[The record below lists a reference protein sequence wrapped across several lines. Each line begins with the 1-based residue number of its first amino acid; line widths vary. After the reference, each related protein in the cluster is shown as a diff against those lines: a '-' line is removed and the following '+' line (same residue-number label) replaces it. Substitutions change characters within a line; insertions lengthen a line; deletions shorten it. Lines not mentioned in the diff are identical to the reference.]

1 MAFVLDEYFL
11 AVTALVTVVFQ
22 LFFFFIAAGC
32 KFDLLTDLAG
42 GSNFFVLGLLTL
54 LLGQVR
60 PRLAEGRQRCSRP
73 TAIPS
78 RLIVWVCARADVHGP
93 ADRHDRVR
101 VPLGAAPGRYVSR
114 C

>member
-1 MAFVLDEYFL
+1 MVLVLDEYFL

-42 GSNFFVLGLLTL
+42 GSNFFVLALLTL

-60 PRLAEGRQRCSRP
+60 PRLALGRPRCGQP

-78 RLIVWVCARADVHGP
+78 RLVVWVRARADVHSP

-101 VPLGAAPGRYVSR
+101 VSLGAAPGRYVGR